1 MQKDFLGLY
10 RAVFNADGAL
20 KSVGRNECIE
30 LIKAATEVGSPSVD
44 YGNLETGI
52 INLENVKYLRRNI
65 LRFMYLYPEVF
76 EEDGSVKACG
86 REKCKSLIYY
96 AYSIRP
102 HGHFGNPDT
111 GWMDQENIT
120 ALFEELKN
128 VEE

>member
-10 RAVFNADGAL
+10 RTVFTNDGTP
-20 KSVGRNECIE
+20 KSVGRDECVALIE
-30 LIKAATEVGSPSVD
+30 AAMEVGSPSMD
-44 YGNLETGI
+44 YGNLETGV
-52 INLENVKYLRRNI
+52 INLENVKYLRRSI

-76 EEDGSVKACG
+76 NEDDSIKACG

-102 HGHFGNPDT
+102 NGLFGNPDT
-111 GWMDQENIT
+111 GWMNPENII
-120 ALFEELKN
+120 ALYKELRS